1 MLVSKENYS
10 AEEEMERSSQ
20 EQDRLIEV
28 VSDEKGGL
36 RTLPFIIVV
45 DCFEKVASFGL
56 LLNMILYLV
65 NEYHME
71 TAAGTSLLFLW
82 SSLSSFLSIVGA
94 YASDLHFGRFRVIGL
109 VMLWATSVVP
119 QAKPASC
126 DRYSDSCKSP
136 TIVQLAILVSSL
148 VLLSIGDG
156 CTRPCTTPFGA
167 DQLAKGEDPSND
179 EHDVL
184 QSFFNWFYASGGIS
198 TILSLTLIVYI
209 QDHFGWNVGFGVPT
223 ILMFLAAILFLLG
236 SPLYVKVK
244 PNNSGFIGAVDRV
257 EALKCMF
264 GVIPIWASGIII
276 FLNLSQAPILV
287 LQAKTM
293 DRHITPDVEIPPGSF
308 TAITFLSLMISIS
321 LYECI
326 ISPFLDNH
334 TKIGRLSPTARVGIG
349 LVFTCLAM
357 AAAALVENVRRKIAI
372 EGVDGNPV
380 LTMSATWLLPQLV
393 LSGIADGIS
402 AAARIEYYYSCL
414 PKSMSSIAM
423 ALFTLETAFS
433 GLLGSLIV
441 NAVNSVTSNGGKV
454 SWLASDINEGR
465 YDYYYALHGALGL
478 INFLIFLVSCLV
490 LRHSKEEKTTILTE
504 TEELKDNL
512 L

>member
-1 MLVSKENYS
+1 
-10 AEEEMERSSQ
+10 
-20 EQDRLIEV
+20 
-28 VSDEKGGL
+28 
-36 RTLPFIIVV
+36 
-45 DCFEKVASFGL
+45 
-56 LLNMILYLV
+56 
-65 NEYHME
+65 ME

-94 YASDLHFGRFRVIGL
+94 YASDSHFGRFRVIVCGSICSFLGL
-109 VMLWATSVVP
+109 VMLWATTVVP
-119 QAKPASC
+119 QAKPAPC
-126 DRYSDSCKSP
+126 DQYSDSCKSP
-136 TIVQLAILVSSL
+136 TGAQLAFLVSSL

-179 EHDVL
+179 ENVL

-198 TILSLTLIVYI
+198 TVLSLTVIVYI

-244 PNNSGFIGAVDRV
+244 PINNSDFIGTVDRV
-257 EALKCMF
+257 KALKSMF
-264 GVIPIWASGIII
+264 GVVPIWASGIII

-293 DRHITPDVEIPPGSF
+293 DRHITSNVQIPPGSF
-308 TAITFLSLMISIS
+308 TAVTFLSLMISIS

-326 ISPFLDNH
+326 IIPFLVNH
-334 TKIGRLSPTARVGIG
+334 TKIGRLSPTTRMGIG

-357 AAAALVENVRRKIAI
+357 AAAALVENARRKTAT
-372 EGVDGNPV
+372 EGGASNTV
-380 LTMSATWLLPQLV
+380 LTMSAMWLVPQLV

-441 NAVNSVTSNGGKV
+441 NVVNSVTSNGGKV

-465 YDYYYALHGALGL
+465 YDYYYALHGGLGL
-478 INFLIFLVSCLV
+478 FNFVIFLVSCLV
-490 LRHSKEEKTTILTE
+490 FRNSKGKRTYY
-504 TEELKDNL
+504 EL
-512 L
+512 